1 MPRSLTPPHKYIT
14 TDCGLPDCRTASQV
28 SVRAAQSFLG
38 SYWIRN
44 LAIDFADGDRIVLE
58 GTPDE
63 VAYKGIVRLR

>member
-1 MPRSLTPPHKYIT
+1 MFQILKMNGDKGS
-14 TDCGLPDCRTASQV
+14 GMV
-28 SVRAAQSFLG
+28 SVRAAQSVLG

-58 GTPDE
+58 GTPDK

>member
-1 MPRSLTPPHKYIT
+1 M
-14 TDCGLPDCRTASQV
+14 V
-28 SVRAAQSFLG
+28 SVRAAQSVLG

-58 GTPDE
+58 DTPDE